1 MNPKKISIIG
11 CGWLGEPTAKA
22 LLKQGH
28 QLFGTTR
35 SPEKQARLQAA
46 GIQASLLDLADPK
59 REDPQL
65 WQSDIFFINIP
76 PGRGDEAAVA
86 AYPERIC
93 WLLDQIVDAQ
103 GERKPWIIFASSTG
117 VYGNSEELLTE
128 ASACLPERQSAKAI
142 YAAEQGLQAYMA
154 EVDITILRFVG
165 LVGGQRQ
172 AGRFMA
178 GKKDLKMGDKPVNLV
193 HRDDCI
199 AILLEL
205 IRQDWRGQIF
215 NVCADEHPIHR
226 NFYPDQAK
234 KLGLEP
240 PSYTE
245 DKIKE
250 VRIVS
255 NAKLKEMMGYR
266 FRWKDPMNFPLK

>member
-1 MNPKKISIIG
+1 MDHKKISIIG
-11 CGWLGEPTAKA
+11 CGWLGEPAAKA
-22 LLKQGH
+22 LIKQGH
-28 QLFGTTR
+28 QVFGTSR

-46 GIQASLLDLADPK
+46 GIQTSLLDLAKPK
-59 REDPQL
+59 SEDPQL
-65 WQSDIFFINIP
+65 WQSDVFFINIP
-76 PGRGDEAAVA
+76 PGRGDEAAIA

-93 WLLDQIVDAQ
+93 WLLDQIVEAQ
-103 GERKPWIIFASSTG
+103 ADRKPWIIFASSTG
-117 VYGNSEELLTE
+117 VYGNSEKVLTE
-128 ASACLPERQSAKAI
+128 ASACFPEHQSAEVI

-154 EVDITILRFVG
+154 EADLSILRFAG

-178 GKKDLKMGDKPVNLV
+178 GKKDLQMGDKPVNLV

-226 NFYPDQAK
+226 EFYPVQAK
-234 KLGLEP
+234 RLGLEP
-240 PSYTE
+240 PSYTA
-245 DKIKE
+245 DKLE
-250 VRIVS
+250 ETRFVS

-266 FRWKDPMNFPLK
+266 FIWKNPIDFPLK